1 MKAMKIIVLSCL
13 IFSCTG
19 LLAQTLEM
27 DWGQATEL
35 PKNHFYQKMLG
46 ADKDG
51 FFTIHSE
58 GILGVNDESL
68 TLEYYST
75 TTNAQESSSQVIMP
89 TVSGS
94 PTHYEDMFYI
104 NSKIILFSSVNS
116 SSRKVLYV
124 QYLNPDG
131 TLKNKPKEIG
141 SIPISNSALDGFTF
155 NLNEANKIVLSYHN
169 TFAQYN
175 NEPFTYKVINSD
187 LIEETN
193 VALEIPLKD
202 RSFEVTQSKIS
213 KAGDIFMLIKAEKVK
228 DAKKESAVTQ
238 YEFIMMVY
246 NAKKKEF
253 HPFKVTADK
262 YNPSHAIFG
271 LDKEENILIG
281 GFFANKSAKIANEF
295 IGAFYMKINPKI
307 FKVTVV
313 DPKKSIKL
321 FSKELMAEFSQE
333 RNGETPDKYFNYVM
347 KDLVVFE
354 NGGFAFLAEQQYTT
368 STTIIAPGTKQE
380 TRIDYYFFND
390 LVVCG
395 VTKEG
400 VLDWQIRIPKNQN
413 SSDDNGFFH
422 SIATFVDA
430 NKLKII
436 FNDNRAN
443 LNNKVAEKTKEL
455 KNNPVLVPKGQA
467 VIATLYSDGS
477 YEKYAMFKDEDSKF
491 VIIPRMIIQANK
503 RYVTYA
509 QDGKSI
515 KFGSFAFE

>member
-1 MKAMKIIVLSCL
+1 MKAMKIIVLFSL
-13 IFSCTG
+13 IFSFTG

-27 DWGQATEL
+27 DWGQPTEL
-35 PKNHFYQKMLG
+35 KKNHFYQKIIG
-46 ADKDG
+46 SDKDG
-51 FFTIHSE
+51 FFTIHSQ
-58 GILGVNDESL
+58 GILGVNDETL

-75 TTNAQESSSQVIMP
+75 TTNAQESSSQVLMP
-89 TVSGS
+89 TVSGN
-94 PTHYEDMFYI
+94 PTHYEEMFYL
-104 NSKIILFSSVNS
+104 NGKIILFSSVNS
-116 SSRKVLYV
+116 SSRKMLYV
-124 QYLNPDG
+124 QYLNNDG

-141 SIPISNSALDGFTF
+141 SIPISNSSLDGFEF
-155 NLNEANKIVLSYHN
+155 YLNDANKIVLTYHN

-175 NEPFTYKVINSD
+175 NEPFVYKVINSD
-187 LIEETN
+187 LIEEIN
-193 VALEIPLKD
+193 VSLELPLKE

-213 KAGDIFMLIKAEKVK
+213 KTGDVFMLIKAEKAK
-228 DAKKESAVTQ
+228 DKKKESAITE
-238 YEFIMMVY
+238 YEFKMIVY
-246 NAKKKEF
+246 NAKKKEY
-253 HPFKVTADK
+253 HPFNITAEK
-262 YNPSHAIFG
+262 YNPTHVIFG

-307 FKVTVV
+307 FKVSVI
-313 DPKKSIKL
+313 DPKKAIKL

-347 KDLVVFE
+347 KNLVVFE
-354 NGGFAFLAEQQYTT
+354 NGGFAFIAEQQYTT

-380 TRIDYYFFND
+380 TKIDYYFFND
-390 LVVCG
+390 LIVCG

-413 SSDDNGFFH
+413 SSDDKGYHH

-443 LNNKVAEKTKEL
+443 LNNKVAIKTKEL
-455 KNNPVLVPKGQA
+455 KNNPVLAPKGQA

-477 YEKYAMFKDEDSKF
+477 YEKYPMFKEEDAKF
-491 VIIPRMIIQANK
+491 VIVPRMIIAANK
-503 RYVTYA
+503 RYITYA